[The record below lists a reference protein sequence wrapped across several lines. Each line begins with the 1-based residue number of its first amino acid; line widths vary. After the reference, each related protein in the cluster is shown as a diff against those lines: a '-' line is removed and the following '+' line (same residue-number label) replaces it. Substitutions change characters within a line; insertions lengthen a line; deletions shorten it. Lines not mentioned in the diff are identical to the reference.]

1 MQQELLV
8 ELITAVRAQ
17 TEAINRLVQHRQ
29 GESDIEE
36 NQEYMTVNQAAK
48 ALQRT
53 PRTIRNWIAEGKLRA
68 VKMARGL
75 QQDQYYIHRAS
86 IDNLMRPGRR
96 ERRIMV

>member
-1 MQQELLV
+1 MQELLA
-8 ELITAVRAQ
+8 ELITAVREQ

-29 GESDIEE
+29 GEPEE

-68 VKMARGL
+68 VKVARGL
-75 QQDQYYIHRAS
+75 QQDQYYVVRAS
-86 IDNLMRPGRR
+86 MNNLMRQNRR
-96 ERRIMV
+96 ERRIMG